1 MAELLMAAAL
11 WLIWGLA
18 DIFLRRIEIEK
29 LQQEYDREW
38 QLGNHEGCR
47 KLHLK
52 IGKLQIVNFERE
64 IESAC
69 VPILAP
75 QYAIGVSRSSQFSR
89 VAVDEFERELE
100 EQRQLNELG
109 RIRRLINLL
118 TLLWQRILESLI
130 FFSNFSVFPNKHRP
144 PCTTMPWNI
153 RPALVVLW
161 GVCWMFYDRRSP
173 IDSSLQSSLEDEIIV
188 PSSCKVL
195 PHLNFLLTQ
204 LTFCMQT

>member
-1 MAELLMAAAL
+1 MAAAL
-11 WLIWGLA
+11 WCIWVL
-18 DIFLRRIEIEK
+18 DDVSFQWQIEKLSWEFEK

-38 QLGNHEGCR
+38 QLGNHGGCR
-47 KLHLK
+47 KLHL
-52 IGKLQIVNFERE
+52 IIRNLQIMNFEWEIENVEKLQQQ
-64 IESAC
+64 IEKLKWEHKQ
-69 VPILAP
+69 I
-75 QYAIGVSRSSQFSR
+75 
-89 VAVDEFERELE
+89 DEFERALE

-118 TLLWQRILESLI
+118 TLLWQRIVESLI

-161 GVCWMFYDRRSP
+161 GVCWMFYDHRSP
-173 IDSSLQSSLEDEIIV
+173 IDSSLHSSLEDEIIV